1 MRILY
6 CISGIFS
13 RGGMERTLINKANYL
28 AEHCYDVII
37 VTTEQQD
44 REPAY
49 RLDKRI
55 RLYDLNIGYS
65 LNRTRFW
72 LQKAYYFFYN
82 RYLHKKRLS
91 KLIKQV
97 DPDIIISLFGNDAG
111 IISRLQC
118 RAKKILEFHF
128 SRPLFHFSSRLGVL
142 GLYDKW
148 KSTQWERM
156 IRNFDR
162 FVVLTY
168 EDRANWNRLNNVV
181 VIPNARSFDCAHPAL
196 LEVHKVLAVGRYVWQ
211 KGFDRLIQAWG
222 LVNKKVDGWTLYIV
236 GEGELRSSLQRQ
248 IQQLGLEQSIILTGS
263 TAHIE
268 DEYLS
273 SSIFVQSSH
282 FEGLSMALIESMS
295 CGLPVVS
302 FACPCGPRDIITDSE
317 DGFLV
322 VDGDIEMMANR
333 LIYLMKHFDAR
344 KKMGEKAY
352 NSSLR
357 FTQDSVMRKW
367 IALFNDV
374 VNVK

>member
-1 MRILY
+1 M
-6 CISGIFS
+6 
-13 RGGMERTLINKANYL
+13 
-28 AEHCYDVII
+28 
-37 VTTEQQD
+37 
-44 REPAY
+44 
-49 RLDKRI
+49 
-55 RLYDLNIGYS
+55 
-65 LNRTRFW
+65 
-72 LQKAYYFFYN
+72 
-82 RYLHKKRLS
+82 
-91 KLIKQV
+91 
-97 DPDIIISLFGNDAG
+97 
-111 IISRLQC
+111 
-118 RAKKILEFHF
+118 
-128 SRPLFHFSSRLGVL
+128 
-142 GLYDKW
+142 
-148 KSTQWERM
+148 
-156 IRNFDR
+156 
-162 FVVLTY
+162 
-168 EDRANWNRLNNVV
+168 
-181 VIPNARSFDCAHPAL
+181 
-196 LEVHKVLAVGRYVWQ
+196 
-211 KGFDRLIQAWG
+211 
-222 LVNKKVDGWTLYIV
+222 YIV